1 MPDNPAFLCG
11 DGGWNAAAQ
20 RSCNAMRF
28 ISMSQLFES
37 DPWDIRQLVAF
48 SELFSWSRLSIKL
61 RQDIDDMTLQNAD
74 PDHH

>member
-1 MPDNPAFLCG
+1 MLC
-11 DGGWNAAAQ
+11 A
-20 RSCNAMRF
+20 F